1 MLMIFKDEFQ
11 ILNPLPI
18 SNNQQP
24 SVILEKTVIEDAR
37 FPEQAAQELIIKDGT
52 VTTIS
57 GGQYNGFIQGSC

>member
-1 MLMIFKDEFQ
+1 MIFKDEFQ

-24 SVILEKTVIEDAR
+24 SVFLEETVIEDAR

>member
-24 SVILEKTVIEDAR
+24 SVFLEETVIEDAR